1 MRIEGS
7 HEDRETRKAYETYLR
22 EWKDKNI
29 SAKQVCNYLEPT
41 GLIKLFGEW
50 ERTSRSTHV
59 HVY

>member
-7 HEDRETRKAYETYLR
+7 HEDRETKKAYETYLR

-29 SAKQVCNYLEPT
+29 SAKQVCNYIELT
-41 GLIKLFGEW
+41 GRIKLSGEG
-50 ERTSRSTHV
+50 ERTSKSTHM